1 MNVALVIDSLDLGGA
16 ERVVER
22 LALGLQAAGDR
33 PVVYCLKA
41 PGAGA
46 ARLAATGILVRS
58 LPPRRRDVLAPLRLA
73 GWLLSDG
80 VHVVHAHS
88 SAALAAAFP
97 AARALRIPAVHTRHG
112 DLLGRPSVYRRIA
125 DRLAPFVDRTVL
137 VAHSLRPCLPRG
149 RAVQRAVVIR
159 NGVDCQCVNRD
170 AARQELEAL
179 CARPLTGPVLLSVGT
194 VCAERD
200 TLGLIAA
207 FAQLAEDE
215 PHATLVCVGGSRGPD
230 YLEQV
235 RAAARNAGVAERVIL
250 PGTHAA
256 AWRLMAGADV
266 FVLGSA
272 SEAAPL
278 AVLEAMSQSVPIV
291 ATTVGDVGGRP
302 DLPAEFAF
310 LEHGRDALLV
320 PPRDPNAL
328 AGAIR
333 ACLRDPAAARRRA
346 EHARERYRARFTA
359 DRMVAQYRALYAALH
374 PRAAVRPHSPRIV
387 PDSPCVLMVGP
398 ATELVGGMN
407 SVIETLLHGPLAM
420 RASLDRF
427 GLPPPTGG
435 SCRARA
441 PASRAAGLFRRLL
454 AHSRA
459 LFDLGA
465 RIRRQ
470 RPHVVHIHTC
480 SFTSF
485 YRSVADLVVARWMR
499 ARVVLHIHGGS
510 FAAFCDRAGPAGRAI
525 IAWAARCAGAVV
537 VLSHRAATL
546 LRPYVGDARIEV
558 VPNGVPVSP
567 GPRPP
572 SGAGHPCRFVFLG
585 AVRRAKGLSELLD
598 AASRLAREGVPFELR
613 IAGPVDDEAREWL
626 SRATMLGLER
636 QVQFLGPVRGP
647 GKQALLAEC
656 DCLVLPSH
664 EEAMPM
670 AILEAG
676 AAGLAVIAT
685 RVGDVADVL
694 GEGSEAAGPGGG
706 AVAGRLVDP
715 GDVGALSAAMRHY
728 AAKPAERDAAG
739 RALQARVAARFSI
752 EATSAALAAV
762 YGQVRAAR
770 GVATDTRVYEYLV
783 RTTIY
788 PLHERLRGRR
798 TVEKLHALRR
808 LMRHAPAELQRFV
821 DQRLVETLQF
831 ARRNLPFFAEIEL
844 RDADSPA
851 HAGARAALSRL
862 PVLSKADVRRHSDE
876 LTWPDVPGGLVPAS
890 SGGTTGDTLH
900 FHIDRIRQAQ
910 DLAARLFMQSLFG
923 VLPGAR
929 RLHLWGSPIEARARW
944 LRRVRDRVINE
955 RLVSAF
961 DLSPRRL
968 DAYLDVLAGWQPAVV
983 YGYPSAL
990 AALAHHAIERA
1001 RTLPPGPLRLVV
1013 LTGEEIYPQQ
1023 REVIQAAFGAPVASE
1038 YGNREVGLIAH
1049 ECPHGNLHVIT
1060 PHVCVEILR
1069 GGEPAALGQTGE
1081 IVCTT
1086 LGTRGQPMIRYRVG
1100 DLGRLLEHGCT
1111 CGLPLPLLKLEG
1123 GKVSGLLRL
1132 PDGRLC
1138 HGAVSS
1144 YAVQGLPGIRA
1155 FRTHQRSRARI
1166 DVLVE
1171 ADERFTSAAA
1181 ETVRQR
1187 YRKLFGPAV
1196 QVECQVVERIPPD
1209 PSGKRRHVISDV
1221 VDQADA
1227 AALDHV
1233 SETVL
1238 GS

>member
-1 MNVALVIDSLDLGGA
+1 MNVALVIDTLDLGGA

-22 LALGLQAAGDR
+22 LALGLKAAGDC
-33 PVVYCLKA
+33 PVIYCLKP

-46 ARLAATGILVRS
+46 ARLAAAGVRVRS
-58 LPPRRRDVLAPLRLA
+58 LPPRRRDVLAPVRLA
-73 GWLLSDG
+73 RWLLSDG
-80 VHVVHAHS
+80 IHLVNAHS
-88 SAALAAAFP
+88 SAGLAATFP
-97 AARALRIPAVHTRHG
+97 AALALRIPIAHTRHG
-112 DLLGRPSVYRRIA
+112 DLLGRPTVYRRIA

-137 VAHSLRPCLPRG
+137 VAHRLGRSLPPG
-149 RAVQRAVVIR
+149 RAVRRAVVIQ
-159 NGVDCQCVNRD
+159 NGVDCEPVARGDARRD
-170 AARQELEAL
+170 LEAL

-194 VCAERD
+194 LCAERD

-207 FAQLAEDE
+207 FAYLAEDE
-215 PHATLVCVGGSRGPD
+215 PRATLVCVGGSRGPD

-235 RAAARNAGVAERVIL
+235 RAAARAAGVADRVIL
-250 PGTHAA
+250 PGTHAP

-272 SEAAPL
+272 REAAPL

-291 ATTVGDVGGRP
+291 ATTVGDVGGQP

-310 LEHGRDALLV
+310 LHHGRDALLV
-320 PPRDPNAL
+320 PPRDPKAL
-328 AGAIR
+328 ADAIR

-346 EHARERYRARFTA
+346 AHARERCEAYFTA
-359 DRMVAQYRALYAALH
+359 DRMVARYRDLYSTLH
-374 PRAAVRPHSPRIV
+374 PPAAARQRGPRIAPNSPR
-387 PDSPCVLMVGP
+387 VLMVGP

-407 SVIETLLHGPLAM
+407 SVIETLLHGPLAL

-427 GLPPPTGG
+427 GLPAPTGG
-435 SCRARA
+435 SCRAQAHAGRG
-441 PASRAAGLFRRLL
+441 AGLGRRLL
-454 AHSRA
+454 AHGRA
-459 LFDLGA
+459 LLDLGA
-465 RIRRQ
+465 RIRQQ

-485 YRSVADLVVARWMR
+485 YRSVADLVVARWLR
-499 ARVVLHIHGGS
+499 ARTVLHIHGGS

-525 IAWAARCAGAVV
+525 IGWAARCAGIVV

-546 LRPYVGDARIEV
+546 LRPYVGDAHIEV
-558 VPNGVPVSP
+558 VPNGVPVP
-567 GPRPP
+567 AEPRPP
-572 SGAGHPCRFVFLG
+572 SDARRPCRFVFLG

-598 AASRLAREGVPFELR
+598 AASRLARAGVPFELR
-613 IAGPVDDEAREWL
+613 IAGPVDDEAREWIE
-626 SRATMLGLER
+626 RATTLGL
-636 QVQFLGPVRGP
+636 QSHVQFLGPVRGS

-694 GEGSEAAGPGGG
+694 GERPDPPGTDGGG
-706 AVAGRLVDP
+706 VAGRLVDP
-715 GDVGALSAAMRHY
+715 GDVGALTAAMRHY
-728 AAKPAERDAAG
+728 ASNPPERDADG

-752 EATSAALAAV
+752 EATSTALAGI
-762 YGQVRAAR
+762 YDRVRAAR
-770 GVATDTRVYEYLV
+770 GVAADTRMYEYLV
-783 RTTIY
+783 RTIVY
-788 PLHERLRGRR
+788 PLHEWLRGRR
-798 TVEKLHALRR
+798 TVERCRALRG
-808 LMRHAPAELQRFV
+808 LMRHAPAELQRLV
-821 DQRLVETLQF
+821 DERLMETLQF
-831 ARRNLPFFAEIEL
+831 ARRNLPYFAGIEL
-844 RDADSPA
+844 GSATSHAD
-851 HAGARAALSRL
+851 AGAQTALSRL

-876 LTWPDVPGGLVPAS
+876 LIWPGVPGGLIPAS

-910 DLAARLFMQSLFG
+910 DLAARLYMQSLFG

-944 LRRVRDRVINE
+944 LRRLRDRLINE

-968 DAYLDVLAGWQPAVV
+968 DAYLDVLTGWQPAVV
-983 YGYPSAL
+983 YGYPSAV
-990 AALAHHAIERA
+990 AALAYHAIDRG
-1001 RTLPPGPLRLVV
+1001 RSVPPGRIRLVV
-1013 LTGEEIYPQQ
+1013 LTGEEIYPHQ
-1023 REVIQAAFGAPVASE
+1023 REVIRAAFGAPVASE

-1049 ECPHGNLHVIT
+1049 ECPHGSLHVIT
-1060 PHVCVEILR
+1060 PHVHVEIMR
-1069 GGEPAALGQTGE
+1069 GGEPAALGQAGE

-1100 DLGRLLEHGCT
+1100 DVGRLLDCACP

-1155 FRTHQRSRARI
+1155 FRTHQRSQTRI

-1171 ADERFTSAAA
+1171 VDERFTPAAA
-1181 ETVRQR
+1181 ETVRRR
-1187 YRKLFGPAV
+1187 YRQLFGPAV
-1196 QVECQVVERIPPD
+1196 QVEFRVVERIPPD

-1221 VDQADA
+1221 VAPADA
-1227 AALDHV
+1227 AALDHI
-1233 SETVL
+1233 SEAVL
-1238 GS
+1238 SS